1 MVRPSIHTYPLLK
14 LNLCP
19 PHIVIA
25 TLSGPGGSTLRTFN
39 VLTGHLL
46 LEKRLHAPHTGTLFE
61 PGDLGL
67 GIAFV
72 PSSTPNE
79 SEQLLVLTSGHTLR
93 RVDARTGEVVWS
105 WTSEDQRYVYSLFIR
120 YICLFHLLYTSLAI
134 LLFYCRRYE

>member
-1 MVRPSIHTYPLLK
+1 M
-14 LNLCP
+14 
-19 PHIVIA
+19 IA

-105 WTSEDQRYVYSLFIR
+105 WTSEDQRYVYSFIYPIYLSLSSTVYVIR
-120 YICLFHLLYTSLAI
+120 YFTI
-134 LLFYCRRYE
+134 LLSSL